1 MVVVMNTLA
10 YLQFFDRF
18 TEKNLGTFQMERISS
33 KCCTTDIEGTEIT
46 HRCNLTT
53 HNQVYTSD
61 GNSRKDALRTLYRQL
76 RGSQ

>member
-18 TEKNLGTFQMERISS
+18 TEKNQGTFQMERISS
-33 KCCTTDIEGTEIT
+33 KCCTSDITGIEIT

-53 HNQVYTSD
+53 HNQVFTSG

-76 RGSQ
+76 QGNR